1 MGTWVFDLDC
11 CVRDLRVSEE
21 KLGGLKRQWPDV
33 NDWQEKPSEDGAF
46 SIDPMYGDG
55 TRLFTDSQPWSFADD
70 VARLIAECEPG
81 SVIDLYVEDDF
92 TFVRIAKTQDG
103 GVLTEWRDA
112 VNPFEAR
119 CC

>member
-21 KLGGLKRQWPDV
+21 KFARLKRKWPDV
-33 NDWQEKPSEDGAF
+33 DEWQERPSEDGTL
-46 SIDPMYGDG
+46 SIDPVYDDG
-55 TRLFTDSQPWSFADD
+55 TQLFTGSQPWSFADD
-70 VARLIAECEPG
+70 AAKLVAECVPG
-81 SVIDLYVEDDF
+81 STIDLFVEDDF

-103 GVLTEWRDA
+103 EVHTEWSAA

-119 CC
+119 RC